1 MAGHSKSR
9 HLPAVTSLMLLA
21 TCLLASIPASAGNDA
36 RAITGDVIELD
47 GNRYCLFGVDA
58 PDRGQHCALRN
69 GKTYDC
75 SRIATTA
82 LMDLLAG
89 AAVHC
94 APTGAKRMHCEVA
107 RCAAD
112 GFDLSGNMVHT
123 GWALADPVEGE
134 SYLRKQELARSRRQ
148 GLWRGT
154 FETPWKWRNKTKR
167 QK

>member
-1 MAGHSKSR
+1 MAEKFNSQCR
-9 HLPAVTSLMLLA
+9 LLATSLVMLT
-21 TCLLASIPASAGNDA
+21 TCLLASMPALAGNDA
-36 RAITGDVIELD
+36 HAIAGDVIEL
-47 GNRYCLFGVDA
+47 GGSRYCLFGIDA
-58 PDRGQHCALRN
+58 PDRGQRCALGN

-89 AAVHC
+89 ATVHC
-94 APTGAKRMHCEVA
+94 TPTGAKRPHCEIA

-123 GWALADPVEGE
+123 GWALADPVEGAP
-134 SYLRKQELARSRRQ
+134 YLSRQELARSRRQ

-154 FETPWKWRNKTKR
+154 FETPWNWRKTKR
-167 QK
+167 KK